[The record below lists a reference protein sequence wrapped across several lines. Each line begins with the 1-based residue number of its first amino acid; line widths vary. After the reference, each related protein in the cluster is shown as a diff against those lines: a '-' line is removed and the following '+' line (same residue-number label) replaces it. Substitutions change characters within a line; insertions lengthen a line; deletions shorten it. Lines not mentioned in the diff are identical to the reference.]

1 MLKKLEEIQM
11 KKFAVFVKKHKEIIA
26 LAFISI
32 CALALHLIMLDK
44 IPGGWNIDEAGMAY
58 DAWVIANYGGGRYR

>member
-1 MLKKLEEIQM
+1 M
-11 KKFAVFVKKHKEIIA
+11 KKIIIFVQKHMEVIA
-26 LAFISI
+26 LAIISI

-58 DAWVIANYGGGRYR
+58 DA